1 MDTELAEIIAKLAS
15 EARLQVQADI
25 PRFLEARR
33 IKSLFHFTSIEN
45 LESIATHGFMGR
57 ESLRS
62 RNLSFRPSDQIRFEP
77 ILDGICFSLSRPN
90 HYMAARKV
98 ISGHEM
104 VLLELQGL
112 DDLLSNYNYISS
124 PGNFGSPILKQRL
137 QSWPEEFIGGLGLM
151 NLFENLEIREK
162 YKVPDF
168 EPTDPQAEIIVV
180 DHLPWVFVKKIYFPN
195 ATEYS
200 VKEKVTKIVRKLPTG
215 VVLQSQVSDIFPN
228 IDWKNNLVVTEY
240 HERRWS
246 SSWLN

>member
-1 MDTELAEIIAKLAS
+1 
-15 EARLQVQADI
+15 
-25 PRFLEARR
+25 
-33 IKSLFHFTSIEN
+33 
-45 LESIATHGFMGR
+45 
-57 ESLRS
+57 
-62 RNLSFRPSDQIRFEP
+62 
-77 ILDGICFSLSRPN
+77 
-90 HYMAARKV
+90 MAARKV

-112 DDLLSNYNYISS
+112 DDLLSNYNFISS

-151 NLFENLEIREK
+151 NLFENIKIREK

-228 IDWKNNLVVTEY
+228 IDWENNLVVTEY
-240 HERRWS
+240 NERRWS